1 MNTFRLKSCSS
12 NARGTRAH
20 DPSPDTDNPCH
31 SAGRVRAVSGAC
43 CVQTIFIVF
52 GGVYVTADNVP
63 SYLKWLPRTSLI
75 KYAYEGLC
83 VNEFRGMEFETS
95 GASGDLA
102 TGDQASGSAFI
113 LR

>member
-1 MNTFRLKSCSS
+1 M
-12 NARGTRAH
+12 
-20 DPSPDTDNPCH
+20 
-31 SAGRVRAVSGAC
+31 
-43 CVQTIFIVF
+43 QTIFIVF

-83 VNEFRGMEFETS
+83 VNEFRGTDFETT

-102 TGDQASGSAFI
+102 TGDQASGSALMGCWAAAAWSLPPRVGRRI
-113 LR
+113 RPCRGPCVALYRNMTVG